1 MGELLQVLT
10 DSVGGPPCNDDHSG
24 FGRLTGSS
32 SCEAGPIPCSSVT
45 ESSATAVE
53 LGVPV
58 DGRGLRSSTDDVAV
72 DGLDV
77 VVVAD
82 VVTSTQPADPANV
95 VGALVGVERSD
106 ADSLVATGPLAAMAV
121 SAAVEI

>member
-24 FGRLTGSS
+24 LGRLIGAS

-45 ESSATAVE
+45 DSSAIAVE

-58 DGRGLRSSTDDVAV
+58 DGCGLRSSTDDVAA

-106 ADSLVATGPLAAMAV
+106 AEALEAMGPLAAMAV
-121 SAAVEI
+121 SAALGI